1 MSTTPINEPTSFEL
15 RGEYI
20 ELAALLKA
28 TGIATSGASAKVL
41 ITEGAVLVNGQPETR
56 RARKLRAGDDV
67 QFGAL
72 CVRMVS
78 ATSAA

>member
-1 MSTTPINEPTSFEL
+1 MTTSPSNEPTPFEL

-41 ITEGAVLVNGQPETR
+41 ITQGAVLVNGEPETR
-56 RARKLRAGDDV
+56 RARKLRAGDRV
-67 QFGAL
+67 QFGDTRL
-72 CVRMVS
+72 HVVGS
-78 ATSAA
+78 